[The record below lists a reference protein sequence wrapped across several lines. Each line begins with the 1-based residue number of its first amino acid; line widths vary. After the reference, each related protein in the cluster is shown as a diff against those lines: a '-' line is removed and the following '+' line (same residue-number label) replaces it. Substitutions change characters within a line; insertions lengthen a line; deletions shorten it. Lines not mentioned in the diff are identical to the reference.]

1 MLSPTDAEVLV
12 ALERIGRT
20 TAENL
25 AKIAGK
31 SRSRVSSVLNEMA
44 RQGIVRKSVEGKKVY
59 YGIDPREYAEVKRDI
74 ETRPLLEL
82 AEATPAHLD
91 KRVRRI
97 FFDFREDAESMY
109 RYNMFC
115 GALDALYAG
124 KRKQALQ
131 DLIKSVT
138 YAVITDIW
146 PVRDG
151 LYTNFDFDLQPLRAE
166 PLFLE
171 TAAEVMLAEGAE
183 RLKGCDGIIAI
194 RSKKEEAK
202 SFASGT
208 STKDSVPLGVALS
221 MRSGLP
227 LVVYEDGFE
236 KLAKGRY
243 AMVDDVSVTGE
254 IIERVI
260 RDAEAKGGSVTAV
273 LSLLRRGPRAEAA
286 AKARGAAFHYL
297 FDLAQLV
304 QLIFPHGVYT
314 TIGRR

>member
-1 MLSPTDAEVLV
+1 M
-12 ALERIGRT
+12 ALERVGRT

-44 RQGIVRKSVEGKKVY
+44 RQGIVRKSIEGKKVY
-59 YGIDPREYAEVKRDI
+59 YGLDQREYAEVKRDL
-74 ETRPLLEL
+74 ESRPVLEM
-82 AEATPAHLD
+82 AQATPAHLD
-91 KRVRRI
+91 RKVRRI

-115 GALDALYAG
+115 GALDSLYAG

-138 YAVITDIW
+138 YAVIIDIW

-171 TAAEVMLAEGAE
+171 AAAEVMLAEGGE

-194 RSKKEEAK
+194 RSKKEEAR

-208 STKDSVPLGVALS
+208 SMKDSVPLGVALS
-221 MRSGLP
+221 AKSGLP
-227 LVVYEDGFE
+227 LVVYEDGFD
-236 KLAKGRY
+236 KLSKGRY
-243 AMVDDVSVTGE
+243 AIVDDVSVTGE
-254 IIERVI
+254 IIEKVI
-260 RDAEAKGGSVTAV
+260 KDAEAKGCGVTAV
-273 LSLLRRGPRAEAA
+273 MSLLRRGPRAEAA
-286 AKARGAAFHYL
+286 AKAKGAAFHYL

-304 QLIFPHGVYT
+304 QMIFPHGVYT